1 MTLDIPNIS
10 YDKYRLLT
18 PGPVPLPPEVLKILG
33 QSLLHHRTK
42 EFTNILKEVLDT
54 LPLVFKTKQPVFIQ
68 TAVGTG
74 LMESA
79 LVNTLSPK
87 DHVLVVNAGKF
98 GERWTKMAKA
108 LDFQVQEIMVPW
120 GQSVDPEVVRNH
132 LSKNTK
138 ALLVQAS
145 ETSTGALHPIHEL
158 AQITENTDTL
168 LIVDAITALA
178 VIDMPM
184 DEWGLDVVIG
194 GAQKAFM
201 LPPGIGFISLSEKA
215 WRANQKSSF
224 PKFYWDLQAEL
235 KANQK
240 GQTHFTSAIT
250 HIKALHWVLQNK
262 LNKQYK
268 KYCQKI
274 AETLSASLP
283 HLGFKIFPQVP
294 SPALTAFTLKGQT
307 NSLGQMI
314 GANAIKAYLQDK
326 YNITIAGGQEHL
338 NDKLL
343 RIGHI
348 GYIQD
353 EDILAVIKALGET
366 LQHFNLPFH
375 PKKAFLSALEM
386 LYQEE

>member
-1 MTLDIPNIS
+1 MNLNIPDIS

-33 QSLLHHRTK
+33 QPLLHHRTK
-42 EFTNILKEVLDT
+42 EFTNILKEALSD
-54 LPLVFKTKQPVFIQ
+54 LPLIFETQQPVFIQ

-108 LDFQVQEIMVPW
+108 LEIQVQEIKVPW
-120 GQSVDPEVVRNH
+120 GQSVDPGIVKNH
-132 LSKNTK
+132 LSKDTK
-138 ALLVQAS
+138 AILVQAS
-145 ETSTGALHPIHEL
+145 ETSTGVLHPIHEL
-158 AQITENTDTL
+158 AKITENTDTL

-178 VIDMPM
+178 VMDMPM

-215 WRANQKSSF
+215 WKANHKSGFS
-224 PKFYWDLQAEL
+224 KFYWSLQAEL

-240 GQTHFTSAIT
+240 GQTHFTSAIA
-250 HIKALHWVLQNK
+250 HITALHWVLKNK
-262 LNKQYK
+262 LNGQHQK
-268 KYCQKI
+268 KYCRKI
-274 AETLSASLP
+274 ATTLAASLP
-283 HLGFKIFPQVP
+283 HLEFQIFPQNP
-294 SPALTAFTLKGQT
+294 SPALTAFTLKE
-307 NSLGQMI
+307 SSSGQMI
-314 GANAIKAYLQDK
+314 RANAIKSYLQDK
-326 YNITIAGGQEHL
+326 YNITIAGGQDHL

-343 RIGHI
+343 RIGHM
-348 GYIQD
+348 GDIQD

-366 LQHFNLPFH
+366 LQHFSLPSDTQ
-375 PKKAFLSALEM
+375 KAILTALDI
-386 LYQEE
+386 LNQ